1 MRWGEDDPVLTPFIR
16 IQLAIFLVLT
26 LLALGVL
33 GLYFLRL
40 PAHFGIAQYTLYAD
54 LPASGGLYKTANV
67 TYRGIQIGKVL
78 DVQPTERGVLATMS
92 IDDRYKIPVNA
103 VANVHSVSAVGE
115 QYLDLVSTGPPNQPV
130 TQYLADG
137 QTMPTKGTVPDEVGP
152 ALDSANR
159 GLAVLP
165 KEKIDTLLSEASQ
178 AVGGLG
184 PALQRLV
191 DSTTNVAQDF
201 KDNLQPVNDIVGH
214 SGPILNSQVSS
225 GDAIEAWAANLNVIG
240 AQVAEQDAALRNA
253 IQQAAPTADQ
263 LNAVFSGVQD
273 SLPQTLANLEI
284 VIDML
289 KRYHKGVEQT
299 LVIFPEGASI
309 AQTATSIYPGEG
321 LLHFALG
328 PIFAAIG
335 ASIAITPVGLL
346 AIPPGAGTDLNT
358 PPPCLTGFLP
368 ASEWRSPADTT
379 MKDLPAGTYCKI
391 PKETQGNVVRGA
403 RNYPCA
409 DVPGKRA
416 ASPRECRSNEPYVP
430 LGTNPWYGDP
440 NQIRN
445 CPAPGARCD
454 QPVDPGRV
462 IPAPSINNGMNPL
475 PANLLP
481 PSGSPPPVSDQL
493 SPPGQGT
500 VTCSG
505 QQPNPC
511 TYTPSTPVAIYN
523 PQSGE
528 VVAPDGSRY
537 SVKDSTT
544 TGDDG
549 WKEMLAPAG

>member
-1 MRWGEDDPVLTPFIR
+1 MLTRLIR
-16 IQLAIFLVLT
+16 IQLVLFSIVT
-26 LLALGVL
+26 VLALVFL
-33 GLYFLRL
+33 GWYYLRL
-40 PAHFGIAQYTLYAD
+40 PTLAGVGQYTLYAD

-67 TYRGIQIGKVL
+67 TYRGIQIGKVT
-78 DVQPTERGVLATMS
+78 DVQPTERGARATMS
-92 IDDRYKIPVNA
+92 ISARYKIPVNA
-103 VANVHSVSAVGE
+103 SANVHSVSAIGE
-115 QYLDLVSTGPPNQPV
+115 QYLDLVPTGAGN
-130 TQYLADG
+130 QYLAGG
-137 QTMPTKGTVPDEVGP
+137 QTITKGTVPDEVGP

-159 GLAVLP
+159 GLEVLP
-165 KEKIDTLLSEASQ
+165 KEKIDTLLSEAAQS
-178 AVGGLG
+178 VGGLG

-191 DSTTNVAQDF
+191 DSTTAIASDF
-201 KDNLQPVNDIVGH
+201 RDNLDPVNNIINH
-214 SGPILNSQVSS
+214 SAPILDSQVNSR
-225 GDAIEAWAANLNVIG
+225 DAISRWSANLNVIG
-240 AQVAEQDAALRNA
+240 AQAAEQDAALRSG
-253 IQQAAPTADQ
+253 IEQAAPTADQ
-263 LNAVFSGVQD
+263 LNSVFSGVQD

-289 KRYHKGVEQT
+289 KRYHKGVEQA
-299 LVIFPEGASI
+299 LVLLPQGGSI

-321 LLHFALG
+321 LLHLALG

-335 ASIAITPVGLL
+335 AGVALAPIAPL
-346 AIPPGAGTDLNT
+346 AIPPGAGTDLGL

-368 ASEWRSPADTT
+368 ASEWRSPADTST
-379 MKDLPAGTYCKI
+379 APLPSGTYCKI
-391 PKETQGNVVRGA
+391 PKDYQGNVVRGA

-416 ASPRECRSNEPYVP
+416 ATPRECRSNEPYVP

-440 NQIRN
+440 NQVLT
-445 CPAPGARCD
+445 CPAPSARCD
-454 QPVDPGRV
+454 QGVDPGRV

-481 PSGSPPPVSDQL
+481 PTGSPAPVSDPL
-493 SPPGQGT
+493 SRPGQGT

-511 TYTPSTPVAIYN
+511 TYTPSGPVAIYN

-537 SVKDSTT
+537 SVKDSTS